1 MIRQTWKCRY
11 CPCLSYTSKLA
22 VIHELHECSKNPR
35 NLIKTESY
43 FMEKDKNYLLQQRN
57 PLKEIKNI

>member
-1 MIRQTWKCRY
+1 MIRQTWKCRN

-43 FMEKDKNYLLQQRN
+43 FMEKKDKKLSSTITNPVKRN
-57 PLKEIKNI
+57 

>member
-11 CPCLSYTSKLA
+11 CPCLSYTSKLS

-43 FMEKDKNYLLQQRN
+43 FMEKKDKKLSSTITNPVKRN
-57 PLKEIKNI
+57 

>member
-22 VIHELHECSKNPR
+22 VIHELHECSKNQR

-43 FMEKDKNYLLQQRN
+43 FMEKDKKLSSTTTKSVKRN
-57 PLKEIKNI
+57 

>member
-22 VIHELHECSKNPR
+22 VIHELHECTKNPR

-43 FMEKDKNYLLQQRN
+43 FIEKKDKLSSTIKKPIKRN
-57 PLKEIKNI
+57 